1 VLALHVAPAHR
12 SLAVRDPIWRKMAAR
27 RSRRNATAWSYQ
39 AVAMLLG
46 LSGLVSVTAG
56 DGDGGVCLGHF
67 RAGTA
72 ACIHGAS
79 SPPHHTYCT
88 QPSPAAPAQNRTT
101 KITTAPACRPATCTS
116 CRLGGTASSHPRMG
130 CLRPRLYLPSS
141 SRVCC
146 SKLNNRLV
154 ALSSPSSPRAV
165 SCRRRLCAWYAVWG
179 VQLRAVAGDRAMCL
193 GQINIHA
200 AVGAVVTAGG
210 LRDV

>member
-1 VLALHVAPAHR
+1 MEEDGCTTITSKCNGLVMPGR
-12 SLAVRDPIWRKMAAR
+12 SNAAR
-27 RSRRNATAWSYQ
+27 ALRA
-39 AVAMLLG
+39 G
-46 LSGLVSVTAG
+46 IG
-56 DGDGGVCLGHF
+56 DGRRRRWRCVPGPLQGRNRCMHPWRQLS
-67 RAGTA
+67 T
-72 ACIHGAS
+72 
-79 SPPHHTYCT
+79 PPHLLYTT
-88 QPSPAAPAQNRTT
+88 QSCRTPAQNRTT

>member
-1 VLALHVAPAHR
+1 
-12 SLAVRDPIWRKMAAR
+12 MAAR

-88 QPSPAAPAQNRTT
+88 QPSPAAHRLKIERRKSQPPPHVAQPPAL
-101 KITTAPACRPATCTS
+101 AVALAVP
-116 CRLGGTASSHPRMG
+116 LGGTASSHPRMG